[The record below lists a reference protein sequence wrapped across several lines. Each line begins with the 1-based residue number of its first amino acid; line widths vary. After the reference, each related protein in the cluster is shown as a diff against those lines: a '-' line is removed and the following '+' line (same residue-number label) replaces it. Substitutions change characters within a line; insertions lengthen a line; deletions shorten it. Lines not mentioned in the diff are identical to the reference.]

1 MAAYRVLV
9 SHRDLKMKT
18 VVHLEPTV
26 QVQYL
31 VDAGY
36 LKAMEEVQHVAG
48 TGVHEP
54 AADGHGDAVGVSVA
68 VSDVPVRRGRK
79 VKSAEVVDEPDRVV
93 PDSGPENSAG

>member
-1 MAAYRVLV
+1 MSAYRVLV

-36 LKAMEEVQHVAG
+36 LKLIEETRDVAG

-54 AADGHGDAVGVSVA
+54 PADRGKSDVGAADP
-68 VSDVPVRRGRK
+68 VSDLPVRRSRK
-79 VKSAEVVDEPDRVV
+79 AKSPEMTDEPDRAV
-93 PDSGPENSAG
+93 PDGGPADSQG